1 MKETSSSG
9 GAGRFRQQ
17 FEDVVRRRLSNPVQQ
32 SSSRLVGKLLDKT
45 ITLGTLT
52 KETLASPMLKF
63 RRSTGGGPGPAS
75 SQHQLSRISELDL
88 TTSCST
94 SFATPKS
101 SMLSASS
108 QSVRASTST
117 PMQLNRPL
125 QQVCPSQTTTNTT
138 TPSGGRMKTRSDS
151 FNVLNRSGS
160 SDATTATTTTTA
172 TTSSS
177 ISGDDLMLS
186 SPCEMT
192 RRMSADDNER
202 RRCRLRRGR
211 EVIFSMDYLNRSF
224 DGVETMPSDGED
236 NHNNDDDDDEDDDVD
251 DVDVFDVEG
260 EEEEEDEKLA
270 NYRKLISEM
279 NRTFEEKFA
288 RSNAAAA
295 AANTDVATTDNNK
308 NRNQQLLKKLDVKGE
323 IL

>member
-1 MKETSSSG
+1 MKETSSSGGGGG

-63 RRSTGGGPGPAS
+63 RRSTGGGGPGAASS

-94 SFATPKS
+94 SFASTPKS

-117 PMQLNRPL
+117 PVQLNRPL
-125 QQVCPSQTTTNTT
+125 QQLCPSQTTT
-138 TPSGGRMKTRSDS
+138 
-151 FNVLNRSGS
+151 
-160 SDATTATTTTTA
+160 
-172 TTSSS
+172 TTSTKTPN
-177 ISGDDLMLS
+177 GGK
-186 SPCEMT
+186 
-192 RRMSADDNER
+192 
-202 RRCRLRRGR
+202 RLKTR

-236 NHNNDDDDDEDDDVD
+236 NHNDHDDVDDCDDDDDDEVD
-251 DVDVFDVEG
+251 DVDVFDVGGEEG
-260 EEEEEDEKLA
+260 EEEEDEKLA
-270 NYRKLISEM
+270 NYRKLITEM

-288 RSNAAAA
+288 RSNAAAV
-295 AANTDVATTDNNK
+295 AANADTDTTDATTDNNQK
-308 NRNQQLLKKLDVKGE
+308 RNEQVLKKLDVKGE
-323 IL
+323 IFDFFSVFLFAFFKF